1 MYTKAMS
8 DNEQLSQFDA
18 WFQET
23 YDRYTKNLTFK
34 ELRKA
39 NQSLSDIYVHKRDKS
54 LPAGKALETEGK
66 RAAFATVFSAFHWL
80 MMDHL
85 IDELELDRCKLHRII
100 ELGCGTG
107 VCGAAWALRA
117 TSLAG
122 PAEMTG
128 IDINR
133 WALSEAQKTWRFLGL
148 KGKTK
153 LRSMVE
159 FPKIEQQDAILAAYS
174 VNELPD
180 GPRKELLRNLRRA
193 HHRGATIL
201 ILENVARSPVP
212 WWDSWATQIKELG
225 GREDTWQCRPN
236 LPQPLALIDKASG
249 RDHSVLKART
259 LYLQPKGT
267 S

>member
-1 MYTKAMS
+1 MYTNAMS
-8 DNEQLSQFDA
+8 HREHPSHFDA
-18 WFQET
+18 WFEET
-23 YDRYTKNLTFK
+23 YTRHTKNLTFK

-54 LPAGKALETEGK
+54 LPAGKALESEGK

-85 IDELELDRCKLHRII
+85 ISELQLDACRLHRIM

-117 TSLAG
+117 TSLG
-122 PAEMTG
+122 TPELVGM
-128 IDINR
+128 DINR
-133 WALSEAQKTWRFLGL
+133 WALTEAQATWKSVGL
-148 KGKTK
+148 RGKTK

-159 FPKIEQQDAILAAYS
+159 FPKTEMQDAIVAGYS

-180 GPRKELLRNLRRA
+180 GPRASLLRNLRRA

-201 ILENVARSPVP
+201 ILENVARRPVP
-212 WWDSWATQIKELG
+212 WWDTWAESFKDLG
-225 GREDTWQCRPN
+225 GREDTWQFRPH
-236 LPQPLALIDKASG
+236 LPEKLALLDKASG

-259 LYLQPKGT
+259 LFLPTKGNQ
-267 S
+267 